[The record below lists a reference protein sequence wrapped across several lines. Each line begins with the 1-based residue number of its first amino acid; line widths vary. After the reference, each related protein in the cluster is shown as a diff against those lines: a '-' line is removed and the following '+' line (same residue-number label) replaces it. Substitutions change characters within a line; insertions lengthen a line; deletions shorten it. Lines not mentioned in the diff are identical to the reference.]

1 MLVALACYGAA
12 RYIPPTAIGAP
23 GLKLHKNVFASTWI
37 VIRELGADNRQW
49 VAALGVGWFW
59 TVGAL
64 TLSLLPVI
72 IKSRVGGDLDVEIAI
87 NLIFAFG
94 IAAGSL
100 AAAALSHGRIEL
112 APAPFLLL
120 AIAALAI
127 AMGLSTQA
135 MPVASSEVPLREFV
149 MSSAGLRIAVEIFLY
164 AAAAGLYVVPI
175 FSAVQAW
182 AGEDRRAR
190 TVAAVNSLSYIGIV
204 GGSLATMILL
214 QLFRLS

>member
-23 GLKLHKNVFASTWI
+23 GLNLHKNVFASTWI
-37 VIRELGADNRQW
+37 VIRELRADNRQW
-49 VAALGVGWFW
+49 VAALGVSWFW

-100 AAAALSHGRIEL
+100 AAAASPTG
-112 APAPFLLL
+112 A
-120 AIAALAI
+120 
-127 AMGLSTQA
+127 
-135 MPVASSEVPLREFV
+135 
-149 MSSAGLRIAVEIFLY
+149 
-164 AAAAGLYVVPI
+164 
-175 FSAVQAW
+175 
-182 AGEDRRAR
+182 
-190 TVAAVNSLSYIGIV
+190 
-204 GGSLATMILL
+204 
-214 QLFRLS
+214 